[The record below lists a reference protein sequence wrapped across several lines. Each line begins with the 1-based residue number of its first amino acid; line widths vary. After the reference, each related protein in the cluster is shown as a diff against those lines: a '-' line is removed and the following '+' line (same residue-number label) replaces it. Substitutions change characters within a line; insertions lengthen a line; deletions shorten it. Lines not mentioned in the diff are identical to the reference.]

1 MPSIEIQH
9 RVDLAIY
16 LLDTVTGFMFSGK
29 KADLYKNGIKIEA
42 VKKAS
47 GLYILYNC
55 GREDFILTIH
65 ANGYEYSRYS
75 VNYENLDKKIP
86 VLYVQLIPKRTI
98 ENDAQITELTGNLKG
113 LETIDAVN
121 TKENFFYLREFDEKK
136 RILTLFNYMGK
147 TISGVK
153 YAIVNPK
160 KTEYEVF
167 EIQKKISEYQLEIKS
182 VFEKSYAADFMISRI
197 IHGMVERNGD
207 YILRLKLEHGY
218 QKEKEE
224 KTRYI
229 IRRIVNGAEQFQCL
243 DLGHG
248 DG

>member
-1 MPSIEIQH
+1 MSLIEIQH
-9 RVDLAIY
+9 CVDLVIY

-29 KADLYKNGIKIEA
+29 KVDLFKNGIKIEA
-42 VKKAS
+42 LKKDS
-47 GLYILYNC
+47 GIYILYNC

-65 ANGYEYSRYS
+65 AYGYEYSRYS

-86 VLYVQLIPKRTI
+86 VIYVQLIPKRTI
-98 ENDAQITELTGNLKG
+98 ENDAEITELTGNHKG

-121 TKENFFYLREFDEKK
+121 TKENFFYLSEYDEKK
-136 RILTLFNYMGK
+136 QILTLFNYMGK
-147 TISGVK
+147 TISGVE
-153 YAIVNPK
+153 YAIVNSK

-182 VFEKSYAADFMISRI
+182 VLEKYYAANFMISRI

-207 YILRLKLEHGY
+207 YTLRLKLENDY
-218 QKEKEE
+218 QKDEKE
-224 KTRYI
+224 KTKYI
-229 IRRIVNGAEQFQCL
+229 IRRIVNGVEQFQCL